1 MSEEILAVAAGHE
14 ITTEEYKK
22 FMSRLPQEQQAYMGN
37 PQMRQQLLS
46 QIMDF
51 HLFAKYGE
59 DHKLDETDE
68 FRKLMADMKTEL
80 LSQMAISN
88 LIKDLTVTED
98 EIKEYYETYPSR
110 FQKGP
115 QANAKHILV
124 DSEEKAKEIAKELE
138 AGEKTFE
145 EAAREYSTCPSKERG
160 GDLGTFGRGQMVAEF
175 DQAVFEAKELDKV
188 IGPVKTQFGY
198 HLIKVTSLSE
208 GSASTLEEVSEQIR
222 TQILTE
228 KQNRAYL
235 GKAAELAEK
244 YGKEIK

>member
-22 FMSRLPQEQQAYMGN
+22 FLGRLPKEQQAYMGN

-46 QIMDF
+46 QIIDF

-59 DHKLDETDE
+59 EQKYDETEE
-68 FRKLMADMKTEL
+68 FQKLMDEMKTEL

-98 EIKEYYETYPSR
+98 EIKEYYETYPTR

-124 DSEEKAKEIAKELE
+124 DSEEKALSIAGELE

-145 EAAREYSTCPSKERG
+145 EAAREYSTCPSGSQG

-198 HLIKVTSLSE
+198 HLIKVTSLTE
-208 GSASTLEEVSEQIR
+208 GATPALEEVSEQIC
-222 TQILTE
+222 TQILSE

-244 YGKEIK
+244 YGREIK

>member
-22 FMSRLPQEQQAYMGN
+22 FLGRLPKEQQAYMGN

-46 QIMDF
+46 QIIDF

-59 DHKLDETDE
+59 EQKYDETEE
-68 FRKLMADMKTEL
+68 FQKLMDEMKTEL

-98 EIKEYYETYPSR
+98 EIKEYYETYPTR

-124 DSEEKAKEIAKELE
+124 DSEEKALSIAGELE

-145 EAAREYSTCPSKERG
+145 EAAREYSTCPSGSQG

-198 HLIKVTSLSE
+198 HLIKVTSLTE
-208 GSASTLEEVSEQIR
+208 GATPALEEVSEQIR
-222 TQILTE
+222 TQILSE

-244 YGKEIK
+244 YGREIK